1 MFFDNPIYG
10 NYGILTNMSAY
21 IKILT
26 TACVCY
32 FFNIIMWLGA
42 VKSDESFKS
51 ITVYK
56 DEKQAPF

>member
-1 MFFDNPIYG
+1 
-10 NYGILTNMSAY
+10 MSAY
-21 IKILT
+21 IRILT
-26 TACVCY
+26 ATCVGY

-42 VKSDESFKS
+42 VNSDESFKS

>member
-1 MFFDNPIYG
+1 MG
-10 NYGILTNMSAY
+10 
-21 IKILT
+21 
-26 TACVCY
+26 Y